1 MKKKVQIYEIFM
13 IAISSAII
21 FLLLSMGITA
31 IQKAMRLN
39 VGLTVTPIAKVELY
53 ITPEGGSETL
63 LLRNFSEGG
72 KDVATGSGVTF
83 SNNTVSYS
91 GTYNDFTIR
100 AVNFTDSTPL
110 LLNLT
115 GYGVDIEGE
124 ETYQQTLGVAN
135 SANSSFAFNLTSSAM
150 MPGTNNATLK
160 MQFVVNSAKLGIS
173 TTGCTYTGGASTL
186 SEENPSTYI
195 NFTLENAYQ
204 SGYALNYNITGVE
217 SGGYTWNQE
226 TGYFAVTDWSKVT
239 SNIVVSA
246 YVSKLYT
253 VTLDS
258 TGGSLGGSNTITG
271 TAGSELGALLT
282 PSKAGYVFKGW
293 FTSTSGGTQVTSTS
307 QIPENGATY
316 YAQWTPITYTI
327 TYNNP
332 DNSGGSTASS
342 THTYDVAQNLTAN
355 GFTAPIG
362 KRFSGWAETSGG
374 AVKYTDGQS
383 VNNLTTTNGATIN
396 LYAVWEDVNV
406 SITYNLISCDT
417 SIEEYPTTI
426 PYMNNRENLVLNF
439 YGYDYDTSHSSPNSW
454 GTFYNPPLTVT
465 IGTVIMAKDTDFSYR
480 IWSKGYGDDIL
491 TLTINAS
498 VITSDIVID
507 LTCNGSRVCCVSA
520 DTMITLSDGSE
531 KRADE
536 IQIGDLVMTYN
547 FETGE
552 LEGKPILSITNAL
565 RTMQVVLK
573 FSDNTFIKIS
583 NDHPLLTELGWKAYH
598 PSACE
603 FAYGDM
609 IKVCEESFVLG
620 DKLFSISTEY
630 NKEIVDIEFEYCE
643 GETFKMYT
651 FMVEDNHNYFSN
663 NVLSHNVACPI

>member
-1 MKKKVQIYEIFM
+1 MTNKRNKFYQIGFFALAFAFITLCAY
-13 IAISSAII
+13 
-21 FLLLSMGITA
+21 MGITA
-31 IQKAMRLN
+31 IQKSMTLN
-39 VGLTVTPIAKVELY
+39 LSMQAKPSISCAIYINESLVFDNVTPQIADGVEL
-53 ITPEGGSETL
+53 TANTL
-63 LLRNFSEGG
+63 KLNTTSVFGQSFNLKIENKNEN
-72 KDVATGSGVTF
+72 AIYVTF
-83 SNNTVSYS
+83 SGATISGSTNYKTIINKNTIS
-91 GTYNDFTIR
+91 
-100 AVNFTDSTPL
+100 
-110 LLNLT
+110 
-115 GYGVDIEGE
+115 
-124 ETYQQTLGVAN
+124 N
-135 SANSSFAFNLTSSAM
+135 SMALSSA
-150 MPGTNNATLK
+150 GTVTITMQQVVKVTTTPTNCTYTTDVSSGLISVSGSSYIPYGATLK
-160 MQFVVNSAKLGIS
+160 QTFTSNTGYTSPPSINASMGGQTISNPDYTNEGLLTISNVTGDIVVNAS
-173 TTGCTYTGGASTL
+173 CGA
-186 SEENPSTYI
+186 
-195 NFTLENAYQ
+195 
-204 SGYALNYNITGVE
+204 
-217 SGGYTWNQE
+217 
-226 TGYFAVTDWSKVT
+226 
-239 SNIVVSA
+239 
-246 YVSKLYT
+246 
-253 VTLDS
+253 
-258 TGGSLGGSNTITG
+258 
-271 TAGSELGALLT
+271 
-282 PSKAGYVFKGW
+282 
-293 FTSTSGGTQVTSTS
+293 
-307 QIPENGATY
+307 
-316 YAQWTPITYTI
+316 ITYTVAYYSNDGNTLI
-327 TYNNP
+327 T
-332 DNSGGSTASS
+332 SE
-342 THTYDVAQNLTAN
+342 THTYGQSKNLYSSTNLT
-355 GFTAPIG
+355 PPSG